1 MRKSF
6 PAATLLH
13 LRQTSS
19 EAALRSLASFCK
31 VDTTYHPVKDPNS
44 RRWHVRTDHGEFEIL
59 TTGVKWYDARAKI
72 GGGGAIDLAMHILHV
87 PFVEAVRI
95 LTARTEPRG

>member
-1 MRKSF
+1 M
-6 PAATLLH
+6 LLH
-13 LRQTSS
+13 LRQPPS
-19 EAALRSLASFCK
+19 EAALRSLALFCK
-31 VDTTYHPVKDPNS
+31 VDATYHPLKD
-44 RRWHVRTDHGEFEIL
+44 EIL
-59 TTGVKWYDARAKI
+59 TTGVKWYDARAKV

>member
-1 MRKSF
+1 VRKSF

-13 LRQTSS
+13 LRQTPSD
-19 EAALRSLASFCK
+19 AALRSLTLFCK
-31 VDTTYHPVKDPNS
+31 VDATYHPVKDPNS
-44 RRWHVRTDHGEFEIL
+44 RHWHVRTDHGEFEIL
-59 TTGVKWYDARAKI
+59 TTGVKWYDARAKM

-87 PFVEAVRI
+87 PFAEAARI